1 MRQRSGADATLVRNG
16 LPEASHPGRGLLHWF
31 LAKSLSFQF
40 LTALA
45 LVLTIAIASLTLW
58 LTNRATTRLLDSTA
72 KTAAFYMQNLLQ
84 PHVQT
89 LALQRDLS
97 ATELAD
103 LARLSEGFRRQGHF
117 LAIKVW
123 RPDGTLAFAPHD
135 DGAPEHSPDEIADAL
150 RGQVVGRLSN
160 LDDDEHDP
168 ERALG
173 VNLYEIYAPLYEIG
187 TGRILAV
194 GEFYQNADIMSR
206 ALVASAKSTWAF
218 VLPFGA
224 AVFLL
229 LFIIVRR
236 GSRTIERQHQE
247 LRQQL
252 ADQARLHE
260 INQAL
265 SHRMTDALQKAARI
279 DDLRQQQLGADLH
292 DGAGQLLAFLL
303 LKIDRLAKLLRA
315 RDPDDL
321 DSADEIVSDMRD
333 SASQAMEEIRVI
345 SGGLVSPY
353 LARARSLRDA
363 VEAILREHLRRT
375 GGKVTLHFETAD
387 LTPPDG
393 PLRAIA
399 RILQEA
405 LSNAGKHA
413 PGAPVEMSVEP
424 DGDQL
429 VMTVADRGPG
439 PGTAHRA
446 PSGSGTGGLGV
457 PGMRFRAEALGGTL
471 EVAARPGG
479 GTSVIC
485 RIPLA
490 SLAEDGGA

>member
-1 MRQRSGADATLVRNG
+1 MRPKSVTPATLVGNG
-16 LPEASHPGRGLLHWF
+16 QPGAARPGRGPLRWF

-45 LVLTIAIASLTLW
+45 LVLTIAITSLTLW

-72 KTAAFYMQNLLQ
+72 NTAAFYMQNLLQ

-89 LALQRDLS
+89 LAHARELS
-97 ATELAD
+97 AADLAD
-103 LARLSEGFRRQGHF
+103 LTRLAEGFRKQGHF
-117 LAIKVW
+117 LAVKIW

-135 DGAPEHSPDEIADAL
+135 DGAPEHSPDEIAEAL
-150 RGQVVGRLSN
+150 RGQVVGRLSD

-173 VNLYEIYAPLYEIG
+173 VTLYEIYAPLYEIG
-187 TGRILAV
+187 TGKILAV
-194 GEFYQNADIMSR
+194 GEFYQNADVMSR

-218 VLPFGA
+218 VLPFGV

-229 LFIIVRR
+229 LYVIVRR

-252 ADQARLHE
+252 VDQARLHE

-265 SHRMTDALQKAARI
+265 SQRMTDALQKAARI
-279 DDLRQQQLGADLH
+279 DDIRQQQLGADLH

-303 LKIDRLAKLLRA
+303 LRIDRLAKLIRSRNA
-315 RDPDDL
+315 DDL
-321 DSADEIVSDMRD
+321 ASADEIVADMRD
-333 SASQAMEEIRVI
+333 SASEAMEEIRVI

-353 LARARSLRDA
+353 LARAKTLRDA

-375 GGKVTLHFETAD
+375 RGEVSLHFETTD

-393 PLRAIA
+393 PLRALA
-399 RILQEA
+399 RILQET
-405 LSNAGKHA
+405 LSNAAKHA
-413 PGAPVEMSVEP
+413 PGAAIELTVRQE
-424 DGDQL
+424 DNRL
-429 VMTVADRGPG
+429 VMIVADRGPG
-439 PGTAHRA
+439 PGAAHRP
-446 PSGSGTGGLGV
+446 PSGSDSGGLGV
-457 PGMRFRAEALGGTL
+457 PGMRFRAESLGGTL
-471 EVAARPGG
+471 EVTPRDGG
-479 GTSVIC
+479 GTCVIC
-485 RIPLA
+485 KVPMT
-490 SLAEDGGA
+490 SLTEDPDR